1 MTAPDPLFECLSEL
15 PVEEL
20 EPELSRRIRVAALSK
35 LRPRPV
41 HPVWTLA
48 AAASVVSYLGWALH
62 FASTLY

>member
-1 MTAPDPLFECLSEL
+1 MTDRDPLFERLSEL
-15 PVEEL
+15 PVQEL
-20 EPELSRRIRVAALSK
+20 DPELSRKIRVAALQA

-48 AAASVVSYLGWALH
+48 VAASVVSYLGWALH

>member
-1 MTAPDPLFECLSEL
+1 MTPPDPLFECLSEL

-20 EPELSRRIRVAALSK
+20 EPELSRKIRVAALQA

-41 HPVWTLA
+41 HPIWTLA

>member
-20 EPELSRRIRVAALSK
+20 APELSRTIRAAALQA

-48 AAASVVSYLGWALH
+48 VAASVVSYLGWALH
-62 FASTLY
+62 FASSLY